1 MAMSADNKQNGFV
14 DSSLNDFVETY
25 ISKNGRSAEDLQ
37 HKLLHSDRTENVDHS
52 GMLYSSLDIASL
64 AH

>member
-1 MAMSADNKQNGFV
+1 MSADNKQNGFV

-25 ISKNGRSAEDLQ
+25 ISKNSHSAADLQ
-37 HKLLHSDRTENVDHS
+37 QKLLQSDRTNAHDHS